1 MFDYTGRIVQATA
14 GRDKDGVF
22 CVVGADREGDRFRLL
37 LADGKRRRTAKPK
50 RKKLGHVRFLTRDTF
65 PHPAMQKLKQG
76 EPLSDRELRR
86 ALAAFKGG
94 NHTWQRTI

>member
-22 CVVGADREGDRFRLL
+22 CVVGVDHGAFRLL
-37 LADGKRRRTAKPK
+37 LADGKRRRTARPK
-50 RKKLGHVRFLTRDTF
+50 RKKLGHVRILTGGEHSFD
-65 PHPAMQKLKQG
+65 HPAIRKLKQG
-76 EPLSDRELRR
+76 EPLSDIELRR

>member
-22 CVVGADREGDRFRLL
+22 CVVGEDPARRLLL
-37 LADGKRRRTAKPK
+37 LADGKRRRLSRPK
-50 RKKLGHVRFLTRDTF
+50 GKKEKHLTVLDHRL
-65 PHPAMQKLKQG
+65 PQRPQ
-76 EPLSDRELRR
+76 SDRELRR

-94 NHTWQRTI
+94 NHAWQKTI